1 MRKHLIILIVLVI
14 GFVVFQGFIGW
25 NHKLEVS
32 ADEKELAREV
42 IEIIEK
48 ENEIEVVYKESNNT
62 SKGYIQK
69 PIRYQ
74 TKRVLGLTL
83 PDYSKLSSTEIIV
96 NIGFILGI
104 VFCLINI
111 KRKSKEIVIDNV
123 EAVKGLILYLIYSII
138 LIIGTVVSAMFTI
151 MYPEFW
157 VITLTIIIYSIKEL
171 ICITDILFYK
181 D

>member
-14 GFVVFQGFIGW
+14 GLVVFQGFIGW
-25 NHKLEVS
+25 NQS
-32 ADEKELAREV
+32 QNS
-42 IEIIEK
+42 EI
-48 ENEIEVVYKESNNT
+48 
-62 SKGYIQK
+62 
-69 PIRYQ
+69 
-74 TKRVLGLTL
+74 VLGTLGTESGNFIMLSGEDISVIMKYMERESSFLGKYL

-123 EAVKGLILYLIYSII
+123 EVVKGLILYLIYSII